1 MGLSLLHKM
10 GTETPACREGGL
22 RKGGEV
28 QHVVKGCALGSARG
42 PTTHQNGACE
52 ETYEDSLEGP
62 LSSRDHTSSPSS

>member
-28 QHVVKGCALGSARG
+28 QHVVKGCALGVLG
-42 PTTHQNGACE
+42 VPLPTKMGLGE